1 MPEETIEYDKIKDY
15 NPTEKATSL
24 TIQNV
29 PSTEMLSVEQLYELS
44 LKLSDNGTFKLIFN
58 SSLNDE
64 LISQIKSNLIFSGLT
79 NIISNSDSKEIIC
92 TKKEWPNNS
101 VNEYKDLD
109 PKNITEGPG
118 VDPSHLIDP
127 YTTYKPKLKYVP
139 VSNAKP
145 CANCVCGRA
154 AALKKEKNNN
164 ENEQKVEIKDN
175 KGGCGRC
182 HLSDEFRCAN
192 CPYRGLPAFNKNDL
206 DKGKEQNQNQNQEI
220 ENIKKEVKNNVVKIE
235 V

>member
-15 NPTEKATSL
+15 NPTEKTNSL

-29 PSTEMLSVEQLYELS
+29 PSTELLSVEQIYELS

-58 SSLNDE
+58 SNLNDE
-64 LISQIKSNLIFSGLT
+64 SISQIKSNLIFSGLT
-79 NIISNSDSKEIIC
+79 NIISNNDSKEIIC
-92 TKKEWPNNS
+92 TKTEWPNNS
-101 VNEYKDLD
+101 VNAYKDLD
-109 PKNITEGPG
+109 PKNISEGPG

-154 AALKKEKNNN
+154 AALKKEKNN
-164 ENEQKVEIKDN
+164 ESEQKVDIKDN

-192 CPYRGLPAFNKNDL
+192 CPYRGMPAFNKNDL
-206 DKGKEQNQNQNQEI
+206 EKGKEQNQEI
-220 ENIKKEVKNNVVKIE
+220 ESIKKEVKNNVVKIE

>member
-1 MPEETIEYDKIKDY
+1 MPEETIEYDKIKDF
-15 NPTEKATSL
+15 NPTEKTNSL
-24 TIQNV
+24 TIQNI
-29 PSTEMLSVEQLYELS
+29 PSNELLSVEQLYNLS

-58 SSLNDE
+58 SNLNDE

-79 NIISNSDSKEIIC
+79 NIVSNNDSKEIIC

-101 VNEYKDLD
+101 ENAYKDLD
-109 PKNITEGPG
+109 PKNISEGPG

-154 AALKKEKNNN
+154 AALKKEKNNS

-206 DKGKEQNQNQNQEI
+206 DKGKEQNQSQEI
-220 ENIKKEVKNNVVKIE
+220 ESIKKEVKNNVVKIE

>member
-15 NPTEKATSL
+15 NPTEKTNSL

-29 PSTEMLSVEQLYELS
+29 PSTELPSVEQLYELS

-58 SSLNDE
+58 SNLNE
-64 LISQIKSNLIFSGLT
+64 ESISQIKSNLIFSGLT
-79 NIISNSDSKEIIC
+79 NIISNNDSKEIVC

-101 VNEYKDLD
+101 ENSYKDLD
-109 PKNITEGPG
+109 PKNISEGPG

-154 AALKKEKNNN
+154 AALKKEKNN

-206 DKGKEQNQNQNQEI
+206 DKDKGKEQGQEI

>member
-1 MPEETIEYDKIKDY
+1 MPEETIEFNKIKDY
-15 NPTEKATSL
+15 NPTEKISSL
-24 TIQNV
+24 IIQNI
-29 PSTEMLSVEQLYELS
+29 PSTELLSVEQLYELS
-44 LKLSDNGTFKLIFN
+44 LKLSDKGCFKLIYN
-58 SSLNDE
+58 SKLSDE

-79 NIISNSDSKEIIC
+79 NITSNNDKSTEIIC

-109 PKNITEGPG
+109 PKNISEGPG
-118 VDPSHLIDP
+118 VDSSHLIDP

-139 VSNAKP
+139 ISNAKP

-154 AALKKEKNNN
+154 AALKKQNN
-164 ENEQKVEIKDN
+164 EANVENTEKKIEIKDN

-192 CPYRGLPAFNKNDL
+192 CPYRGMPAFNKNDL
-206 DKGKEQNQNQNQEI
+206 QKGKEEGQEI
-220 ENIKKEVKNNVVKIE
+220 ENVKKEEKNNVEKIE